1 MEVRN
6 SQFAAFLDVFTPH
19 TYICVVCPDS
29 TVPTLLVNM
38 NLVSMFKNS
47 FYSLLTIGLCIK
59 QAFLVLGRF
68 INLPFS
74 ECPKI
79 FLVKGAKKYDDWGPS

>member
-6 SQFAAFLDVFTPH
+6 SQFSAFLDVFTPH

-38 NLVSMFKNS
+38 NLKSAREHFENLEKSSTSSADNKQ
-47 FYSLLTIGLCIK
+47 LT
-59 QAFLVLGRF
+59 AAGR
-68 INLPFS
+68 
-74 ECPKI
+74 
-79 FLVKGAKKYDDWGPS
+79 